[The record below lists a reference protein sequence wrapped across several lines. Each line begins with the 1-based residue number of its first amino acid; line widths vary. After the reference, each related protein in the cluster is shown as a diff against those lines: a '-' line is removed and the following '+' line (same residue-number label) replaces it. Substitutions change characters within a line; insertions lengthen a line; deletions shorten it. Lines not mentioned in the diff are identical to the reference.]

1 MTGITFDLLNAVAN
15 ASIIAVPI
23 LIGIIY
29 CRNREIKELKRKRE
43 EELAR
48 IERQLELEVYALEYF
63 HAQIDDMVKNGSNG
77 KLLEYLIKTGQL

>member
-1 MTGITFDLLNAVAN
+1 MTGITFDLLNAIAN

-29 CRNREIKELKRKRE
+29 FRNREIKELKRKRE

-63 HAQIDDMVKNGSNG
+63 HAQIDDMVKNCSNG

>member
-23 LIGIIY
+23 LVGIIY

-48 IERQLELEVYALEYF
+48 IEKQLELEVYALEFY
-63 HAQIDDMVKNGSNG
+63 HAQINDMIENGSNG
-77 KLLEYLIKTGQL
+77 KLLKYLIRTGQL

>member
-48 IERQLELEVYALEYF
+48 IEKQLELEVYALEFY
-63 HAQIDDMVKNGSNG
+63 HAQINDMIENGSNG
-77 KLLEYLIKTGQL
+77 KLLKYLIRTGQL